1 MIAATPATSGSAI
14 TAERESAPHRGL
26 DATVEMF
33 RGSLHLDVSLSVG
46 MGSVVA
52 LLGPNGA
59 GKSSLLYA
67 LAGLEPLA
75 GGSVVLAGETLE
87 DASRR
92 IRLAPEQRPIG
103 VVFQDYLLFPHMS
116 VLENVAFGL
125 RSRGVH
131 RHEARTR
138 AQAWLER
145 VGLGDRGGSRPST
158 LSGGQAQRV
167 ALARALAYEPRLL
180 LLDEPLAALD
190 ASTRVE
196 IRRELRRHLES
207 FHGVRLLVTHDPLEA
222 IALAD
227 ELIVMEAGRITQRGS
242 AEEIRDRPRSRYIA
256 QLVGVNLFRGRADA
270 DGVSLEGG
278 AHLQAPDSGSG
289 DVFAVVHPHAV
300 SLHRHEPEGTPR
312 NVWPGTIES
321 LDLEGERV
329 RVRIGGIVPIVAEVT
344 TAAVSDLA
352 LADGGQVWAS
362 VKASEITVY
371 PA

>member
-1 MIAATPATSGSAI
+1 MTTVDTTAHESET
-14 TAERESAPHRGL
+14 TAESGL
-26 DATVEMF
+26 EARVEMF

-67 LAGLEPLA
+67 LAGLEPIA
-75 GGSVVLAGETLE
+75 AGSVTLAGETLE
-87 DASRR
+87 DAERK
-92 IRLAPEQRPIG
+92 IRLAPEGRPIG
-103 VVFQDYLLFPHMS
+103 VVFQDYLLFPHLS
-116 VLENVAFGL
+116 ALENVAFGL
-125 RSRGVH
+125 RSRGMH
-131 RHEARTR
+131 RAEARRR
-138 AQAWLER
+138 AQTWLER
-145 VGLGDRGGSRPST
+145 VGLGDRAGSRPST

-196 IRRELRRHLES
+196 IRRELRRHLTS
-207 FHGVRLLVTHDPLEA
+207 FHGVRLIVTHDPLEA

-227 ELIVMEAGRITQRGS
+227 ELIVMEAGRISQRGS

-256 QLVGVNLFRGRADA
+256 QLVGVNLFRGVADT
-270 DGVSLEGG
+270 DGVRLEGG
-278 AHLQAPDSGSG
+278 AHLQVPDSGTG
-289 DVFAVVHPHAV
+289 DVFAVVHPTAV

-329 RVRIGGIVPIVAEVT
+329 RVRVGGAVPVVAEVT
-344 TAAVSDLA
+344 PAAVSDLA
-352 LADGGQVWAS
+352 LADGGEVWVS
-362 VKASEITVY
+362 VKASEISVY